1 MSQSDPIHAI
11 SAIDG
16 RYRGKVEPLADI
28 CSEFGLMKFRTE
40 VECRWVEFL
49 GDLPAIQEL
58 PALNQEDKQFLHTLM
73 SDFDKTAALRIKHF
87 EATTNHDVK
96 AVEYYV
102 KERFSERPRLAPLS
116 EWIHFHYPLKS

>member
-58 PALNQEDKQFLHTLM
+58 PALESRGQTIPAHINER
-73 SDFDKTAALRIKHF
+73 LRQNSSSTH
-87 EATTNHDVK
+87 K
-96 AVEYYV
+96 A
-102 KERFSERPRLAPLS
+102 F
-116 EWIHFHYPLKS
+116 